1 MIIKMVDGEII
12 DPKEVARQIKELALE
27 QRIELK
33 KDELEK
39 EIERQKRKENRD
51 ERWRIKNT
59 RKGVW

>member
-1 MIIKMVDGEII
+1 LIIKMVDGEII